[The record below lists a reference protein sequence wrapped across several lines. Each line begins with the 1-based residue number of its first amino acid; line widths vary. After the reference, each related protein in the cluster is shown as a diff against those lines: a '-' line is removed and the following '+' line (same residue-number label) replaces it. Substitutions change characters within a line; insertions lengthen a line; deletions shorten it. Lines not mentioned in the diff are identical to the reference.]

1 MATEQVLADLGSGLR
16 PHPPDP
22 FLRFRGCSRDE
33 SRLHPWAG
41 FSLSA
46 SPFSN
51 PKSRAGRT
59 KGCPE
64 SSIFFALSLLL
75 LEPCPIPSSFSRR
88 FKSHQ
93 KVKELKSQSASKAP
107 GDPNPWTL
115 KVSTST
121 DPPPNGLQMLSSLC
135 FSSFAICFP
144 PSRFGDGATC
154 RGWSPA
160 SLSSRETWPSPFVTL
175 FCLSKV
181 LLQPLLL
188 FLSLLGFLMALGIFL
203 KSRGIPGG

>member
-1 MATEQVLADLGSGLR
+1 MATEQVLADLGSGLQ

-121 DPPPNGLQMLSSLC
+121 DPPPPMACKCCPPSAFLALPSAFLLPGLVMGQLVGAGALLPSPPGRHGPALLSPYSAFQRS
-135 FSSFAICFP
+135 FSSHFC
-144 PSRFGDGATC
+144 
-154 RGWSPA
+154 
-160 SLSSRETWPSPFVTL
+160 SS
-175 FCLSKV
+175 
-181 LLQPLLL
+181 
-188 FLSLLGFLMALGIFL
+188 FLSWV
-203 KSRGIPGG
+203 S